1 MPLILDKPVILGNI
15 DLDGRM
21 VEGKKEGKKVY

>member
-1 MPLILDKPVILGNI
+1 MPLILDKTLILENI

-21 VEGKKEGKKVY
+21 VEGKKERKKVY